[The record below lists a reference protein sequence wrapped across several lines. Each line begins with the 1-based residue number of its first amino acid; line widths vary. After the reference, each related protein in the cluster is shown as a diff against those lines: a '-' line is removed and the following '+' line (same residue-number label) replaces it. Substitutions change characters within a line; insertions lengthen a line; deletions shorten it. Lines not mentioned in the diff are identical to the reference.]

1 MKDKRTAKLQT
12 EQLEAREVP
21 AAASIFAVG
30 SGAGGPP
37 RLQVYDVVTGT
48 RVADFLAYE
57 NSFTGGVNAAIGDV
71 NGDNVADVIVGAGIG
86 GGPRVRVFDGRA
98 FAPGFNFPRAPL
110 TGTDTPVEQIVIA
123 DFFAFEDTQ
132 RGGTNVATGNFIG
145 SQFSDLV
152 IGAGP
157 GGGPRVRIL
166 DSAAVTLQGRQFTS
180 NLLGDTVANFFAF
193 EPSFRNGVAVA
204 ASPVPFGGL
213 AFSNLVVA
221 PGLGGG
227 PRVRVLNGAE
237 IASRQLQFT
246 SFDFNQT
253 IADFFAADPNT
264 RSGLTVAAADFNRDG
279 FVDVAVGTGPG
290 VTGAFTV
297 YSGASILAGN
307 FTGTRAGDILDSLTF
322 SGYTN
327 GVGVGAAVIPNG
339 VNIGFLLIGT
349 GGQGN
354 LGQANVFQFIFG
366 PGFLQRQLVYNLIFD
381 VNQNFLGNVNVSV

>member
-1 MKDKRTAKLQT
+1 MKDNLAVRLRS
-12 EQLEAREVP
+12 EELEIRDVP
-21 AAASIFAVG
+21 AAPSIFAVG
-30 SGAGGPP
+30 SGSGGPP
-37 RLQVYDVVTGT
+37 RLQVYDVTTGA

-71 NGDNVADVIVGAGIG
+71 NGDNVAEVIVGAGIG

-98 FAPGFNFPRAPL
+98 FVPGFNFPRAPL
-110 TGTDTPVEQIVIA
+110 DGTSQILDQIVIA
-123 DFFAFEDTQ
+123 DFFAFEDSQ

-145 SQFSDLV
+145 AQFSDLV

-166 DSAAVTLQGRQFTS
+166 DGAAVTLQGRQFTS
-180 NLLGDTVANFFAF
+180 NLPGDTVANFFAF
-193 EPSFRNGVAVA
+193 EPSFRNGVSVA

-213 AFSNLVVA
+213 AFSTLVVA

-253 IADFFAADPNT
+253 IADFFAADPRT
-264 RSGLTVAAADFNRDG
+264 RSGLSVAAADYNRDG
-279 FVDVAVGTGPG
+279 FADVAVGTGPG
-290 VTGAFTV
+290 VTGTFTV
-297 YSGASILAGN
+297 YSGARILAGN
-307 FTGTRAGDILDSLTF
+307 FLGTQAGDILDTSTF
-322 SGYTN
+322 NGYTN
-327 GVGVGAAVIPNG
+327 GVNVGAAIIPNG
-339 VNIGFLLIGT
+339 VNNGFLLIGT
-349 GGQGN
+349 GGQNN

-366 PGFLQRQLVYNLIFD
+366 PGFLQRQLVYNLPFD
-381 VNQNFLGNVNVSV
+381 LNFNANVTVSV